1 MATIFYA
8 SVRPSG
14 PDRTPVAPQPS
25 EPAAMSSRRGC
36 HRACSNVQ
44 QTRNRRGLS
53 GLVML
58 SDDEDADDED
68 SDASPSP
75 PWRLE
80 AAARWAS
87 LSHRL
92 LVRQDIRNKHCF
104 LKATLEHPNCSVCI
118 LHPNCSV
125 PPWNI
130 TLPVGLQLPRYL
142 AHSTV
147 RWSACYTLNT
157 YGRLLQ
163 TLRQHRDPLS
173 ARDIW
178 SYIDGRLVN
187 GHLVY

>member
-1 MATIFYA
+1 ML
-8 SVRPSG
+8 SVR
-14 PDRTPVAPQPS
+14 
-25 EPAAMSSRRGC
+25 
-36 HRACSNVQ
+36 
-44 QTRNRRGLS
+44 
-53 GLVML
+53 VML

-104 LKATLEHPNCSVCI
+104 LKAALEHPNCSVRI
-118 LHPNCSV
+118 GLPIGLLHAIS
-125 PPWNI
+125 
-130 TLPVGLQLPRYL
+130 T
-142 AHSTV
+142 AH
-147 RWSACYTLNT
+147 WSARYTLKT

-163 TLRQHRDPLS
+163 TLRQHTDPLS

-178 SYIDGRLVN
+178 SYIDG
-187 GHLVY
+187 H

>member
-1 MATIFYA
+1 MLVMCLHYLFCIFVWATFNYA
-8 SVRPSG
+8 SVCPSG
-14 PDRTPVAPQPS
+14 PDRTPVVPQPS
-25 EPAAMSSRRGC
+25 EPATMSSRRFRC
-36 HRACSNVQ
+36 HQVGV
-44 QTRNRRGLS
+44 GLS

-58 SDDEDADDED
+58 SDDEYTDDEDSDDED

-104 LKATLEHPNCSVCI
+104 LKAALEHPNCDALYVPLVCVRDV
-118 LHPNCSV
+118 CSV
-125 PPWNI
+125 RDVPI
-130 TLPVGLQLPRYL
+130 ALCGLSLK
-142 AHSTV
+142 
-147 RWSACYTLNT
+147 T

-163 TLRQHRDPLS
+163 TLRQHTDPLS

-178 SYIDGRLVN
+178 YYIDGQLVN
-187 GHLVY
+187 GRLVY